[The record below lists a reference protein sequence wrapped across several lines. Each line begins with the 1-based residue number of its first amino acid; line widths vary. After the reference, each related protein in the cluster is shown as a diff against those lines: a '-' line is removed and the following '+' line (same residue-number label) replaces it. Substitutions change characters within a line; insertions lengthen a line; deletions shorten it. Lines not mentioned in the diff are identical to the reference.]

1 MKIERFFKYWLP
13 PILWMLTIIS
23 FSSFSVGKSAEIY
36 WKDFIVKKTVH
47 FIEYGILATLIYR
60 LLINNGFSKSRA
72 MFLSVTLVFISGVVD
87 EFRQSFTPGR
97 EPRLRDVIIDSTGGF
112 GFIYGIVNNLNIMPK
127 FVKSVAK
134 EIEII

>member
-97 EPRLRDVIIDSTGGF
+97 EPRLRYVIIDSTGGF
-112 GFIYGIVNNLNIMPK
+112 GFIYVIVNNLNIMPK